1 MEDMMVEKAI
11 RMAWRDWLGKHDKG
25 GDRFIDENMNLTM
38 EYYHIKNAYIAGYKQ
53 GEVLH
58 E

>member
-1 MEDMMVEKAI
+1 MVEKAI